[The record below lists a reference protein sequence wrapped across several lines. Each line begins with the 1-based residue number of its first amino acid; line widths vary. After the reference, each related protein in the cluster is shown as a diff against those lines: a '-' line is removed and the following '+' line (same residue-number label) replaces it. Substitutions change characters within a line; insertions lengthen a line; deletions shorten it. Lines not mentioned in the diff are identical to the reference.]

1 MHSSPQAKKA
11 TEVLCQQFTSQKIP
25 NIGEQVQ
32 LLIANRRI
40 DLYRLPSS
48 SRAYP
53 LAIDKKA
60 DFYRKVFETLGVL

>member
-1 MHSSPQAKKA
+1 MSAIYKP
-11 TEVLCQQFTSQKIP
+11 KIP

-53 LAIDKKA
+53 LAIDKKPI
-60 DFYRKVFETLGVL
+60 FIERF

>member
-1 MHSSPQAKKA
+1 MSAIYKP
-11 TEVLCQQFTSQKIP
+11 KIP

-60 DFYRKVFETLGVL
+60 DFYRKVLRHWACF